1 MRKPSILDWLLL
13 IVLVVTWGASF
24 VAIKIAIL
32 DIGPAWLAAF
42 RLLIATILMMI
53 FARSSNVRLPR
64 GKKEWLIAAVLGVI
78 GTTLPFTLIGWA
90 SYYVPSGIAG
100 LMMATNPMLVLI
112 LAIVFL
118 PEERPN
124 RARVAGLLIGFFG
137 VALVIAGRSGGLE
150 FDQGKNANLLFGLD
164 ATLLAFIALLAG
176 ALGYAINNVVSR
188 RAADMPHATRG
199 YGALI
204 TATPAA
210 ILIAAIS
217 EPLPGVV
224 SISSLGATF
233 YLAIF
238 PTWIATLIL
247 YRLIDKTSSAFVAQ
261 SNYLVPATAIL
272 LGAIILGESLGTMQY
287 AGFITILVGISIAEG
302 VFLRPKAYTS
312 GADH

>member
-13 IVLVVTWGASF
+13 TVLVVTWGASF

-42 RLLIATILMMI
+42 RLLIATFLMFV
-53 FARSSNVRLPR
+53 FARLKNVRLPR
-64 GKKEWLIAAVLGVI
+64 GNREWLIAVVLGVI

-90 SYYVPSGIAG
+90 SFYVPSGIAG

-118 PEERPN
+118 PQERPTLT
-124 RARVAGLLIGFFG
+124 RLVGLLIGFSG
-137 VALVIAGRSGGLE
+137 VSLVIAGREGVME
-150 FDQGKNANLLFGLD
+150 FDKGAAIPLIMGID
-164 ATLLAFIALLAG
+164 ATLLAFAALLAG

-188 RAADMPHATRG
+188 RAKDMPHATRG
-199 YGALI
+199 YGALL

-210 ILIAAIS
+210 FLIAVFS
-217 EPLPGVV
+217 EPLPTAF
-224 SISSLGATF
+224 SLSSLGATL

-247 YRLIDKTSSAFVAQ
+247 YRLIDNTSSAFVAQ
-261 SNYLVPATAIL
+261 SNYMVPASAIL
-272 LGAIILGESLGTMQY
+272 LGAIILGESLTIMQY
-287 AGFITILVGISIAEG
+287 GGFVTILVGIAIAEG
-302 VFLRPKAYTS
+302 VLLRPKALYQRR
-312 GADH
+312 